1 MPVSARKKNLY
12 FFSSPIFADN
22 GIYIAIMKY
31 ISVSEFSK
39 KWNIPERTIRN
50 YCATARIKGAFLT
63 GKTWNIPE
71 DATLPEKG
79 NKKKLSKNPLLH
91 HLKEQKEM
99 KLHGGIYHRTQI
111 DLTYNSNRI
120 EGSKLTHDQTRYIFE
135 TNTIGTIKENINV
148 DDIIETTNHFRCID
162 FIIDKA
168 TAKLSESF
176 IKELHFLLK
185 SGTSDS
191 QKDWFNVGD
200 YKKLPNEV
208 GGNPTCPP
216 KEVKTKIA
224 ALLSEYQSIEKKTF
238 EDIIDFHYQF
248 EIIHPF
254 QDGNGRVGRLI
265 IFKECLANN
274 IVPFIIDEELKFFYY
289 RGLQEWSQVKEYLL
303 DPCLSAQDHYK
314 SILHYFEID
323 FE

>member
-1 MPVSARKKNLY
+1 MN
-12 FFSSPIFADN
+12 
-22 GIYIAIMKY
+22 Y
-31 ISVSEFSK
+31 ISVSAFAR
-39 KWNIPERTIRN
+39 KWNIPERTARN
-50 YCATARIKGAFLT
+50 YCATGKVKGAFLT

-71 DATLPEKG
+71 DAILPEKG
-79 NKKKLSKNPLLH
+79 TKKNFSNNILLN

-99 KLHGGIYHRTQI
+99 KLKGGIYHRTQI

-135 TNTIGTIKENINV
+135 TNTIGASKESVNV

-162 FIIDKA
+162 LIIDKA
-168 TAKLSESF
+168 KSKLTESF

-191 QKDWFNVGD
+191 GKDWFNVGE

-208 GGNPTCPP
+208 GGNETCPP
-216 KEVKTKIA
+216 TLVTAKMRE
-224 ALLSEYQSIEKKTF
+224 LLSNYHSIEKKTF
-238 EDIIDFHYQF
+238 ENIIDFHYQF

-274 IVPFIIDEELKFFYY
+274 IVPFIIDEDLKLYYY
-289 RGLQEWSQVKEYLL
+289 RGLQEWTRIKEYLL
-303 DPCLSAQDHYK
+303 DTCLSAQDNYK
-314 SILHYFEID
+314 AILQYFEIEFD
-323 FE
+323 